1 MKHIPILIAFILVS
15 QTAFAGGPWSQPK
28 GGLYL
33 KLSEWWTIFDEH
45 FTDQGRIDPNQ
56 TNGIFN
62 TTIYA
67 EYGLTDRITAIVNAP
82 ILSRNIV
89 NNIRSATTQELLI
102 PGDGVTTFG
111 DTDVTLKLGI
121 TKPGSRIP
129 IAASITFGLPTGTS
143 VAGDANNLQTGDGEF
158 NQMIKLHAG
167 TGFNLSDGLSGY
179 LSVYGGVNNRSNG
192 FSEEARFGLELGLG
206 FINDKLW
213 VNGRLDFLESFK
225 NGDTAATTTSTS
237 IFANNAEFTNI
248 GVEANLYLTS
258 SFGVSA
264 SVATPLRGEIIA
276 AGAAYNVGVF
286 VDLQ

>member
-1 MKHIPILIAFILVS
+1 MKHIQILIVFLLIA

-45 FTDQGRIDPNQ
+45 YTDQGELDPNQ

-82 ILSRNIV
+82 ILSRNVV
-89 NNIRSATTQELLI
+89 NNIRSATTQELLF
-102 PGDGVTTFG
+102 PGDAITTFG
-111 DTDVTLKLGI
+111 DTDVTLKYGI

-129 IAASITFGLPTGTS
+129 IAASITFGLPTGRS
-143 VAGDANNLQTGDGEF
+143 VGGEQNNLQTGDGEF
-158 NQMIKLHAG
+158 NQMVKLHAG

-179 LSVYGGVNNRSNG
+179 VSTYAGYNNRSQG
-192 FSEEARFGLELGLG
+192 FSEEIRFGAEVGLGLV
-206 FINDKLW
+206 NNKLW
-213 VNGRLDFLESFK
+213 INGRLDIVESLK

-248 GVEANLYLTS
+248 GVEANLYITPT
-258 SFGVSA
+258 FGIA
-264 SVATPLRGEIIA
+264 AGVATPLRGEIIA
-276 AGAAYNVGVF
+276 AGAAYNVGIF
-286 VDLQ
+286 LDLK